1 MRARRATT
9 VTALTTASLLVGA
22 MLLAGCGGGS
32 ADKASGGGSAG
43 KASGGGSA
51 GSLARAPE
59 ASVSGTSKDAAG
71 GAADSS
77 GGGGSGTSTSA
88 SVVPITRAVV
98 YHGDITVRV
107 KDVAA
112 AVARAEGFAT
122 GVDGLVFAEETSS
135 EPGRKGSS
143 NATMTLKVPPNEFRP
158 VLGQLG
164 RLGKQLSRSQTAS
177 DVTSQAVDIESRL
190 RSQRASVAQLRALLD
205 KATTVGEVVQV
216 EGQLS
221 QREADLEALEAQ
233 QKRLGELVDLATIN
247 VSFVAPD
254 VKAAPPVKKDNL
266 GFLSGL
272 RGGLSALVAVVLV
285 TLTIAGAL
293 LPFVITL
300 ALVGVPAF
308 LVLRSRRRPAATL
321 APAASDG

>member
-22 MLLAGCGGGS
+22 MLLAGCGGGGS
-32 ADKASGGGSAG
+32 GDNASGGGSAD
-43 KASGGGSA
+43 KAGGSA

-71 GAADSS
+71 GASDSS

-88 SVVPITRAVV
+88 RVVPITRAVV